1 MFSKGQAA
9 LWTQTRPQVW
19 PEPPDEMSVST
30 LLELEACPRRWALAS
45 ADYPG
50 LWSGRGYPP
59 RIHVASLVGSVVHL
73 VLEAITTEL
82 ARAGCPTIKDPMA
95 VEIMRRLGGYTKV
108 VHDCIDRV
116 VERLEQNPRASRIA
130 ETLARSLRAQAPEMR
145 TQVQVLVG
153 RMHLPVVGARVRGV
167 GAKQRG
173 QLATGV
179 HPEVSLRVKAM
190 GWKGTADLLVLSE
203 EACEIVDFKTGEERP
218 HHRFQVQ
225 VYALLWNRDAE
236 LNPERRLATSL
247 TLAYKQGN
255 IEVEALSVSQLD
267 DLERQLIG
275 RREAARKAAK
285 ASLPEARPTLSNCG
299 QCDVRQLCQEYWS
312 AQVQQAL
319 ASETTT
325 ADKSFADVEITILGR
340 HGPSSWDAEVAVSR
354 SIAKG
359 RRILL
364 RTNQMEFGAGPGDR
378 VRILG
383 AHVSEGEGDEIVPA
397 LVTMGTMSE
406 AYVGS

>member
-1 MFSKGQAA
+1 MWKH
-9 LWTQTRPQVW
+9 TRPPVW
-19 PEPPDEMSVST
+19 PEPPDDMSVTT

-45 ADYPG
+45 ADYRG
-50 LWSGRGYPP
+50 LWTGRGYPP
-59 RIHVASLVGSVVHL
+59 RIHLASLAGSVVHL

-82 ARAGCPTIKDPMA
+82 ARAGCPTIKDPLA

-108 VHDCIDRV
+108 IHDCIDRV
-116 VERLEQNPRASRIA
+116 VTRLEQNPRASRIA
-130 ETLARSLRAQAPEMR
+130 DTLARSLRAQAPDMR
-145 TQVQVLVG
+145 TQVQVLVA
-153 RMHLPVVGARVRGV
+153 RMHLPVMVAGARGV

-179 HPEVSLRVKAM
+179 YPEVSLRVNAM

-225 VYALLWNRDAE
+225 VYALLWNRDTE

-247 TLAYKQGN
+247 TLAYRQGN
-255 IEVEALSVSQLD
+255 IEVEAPSVSQLD
-267 DLERQLIG
+267 ELERQLIG
-275 RREAARKAAK
+275 RREAARKAAM

-299 QCDVRQLCQEYWS
+299 QCGVRQLCQEYWS
-312 AQVQQAL
+312 VQVQQAL
-319 ASETTT
+319 ASELTT
-325 ADKSFADVEITILGR
+325 ADKAFADVEVTILGR
-340 HGPSSWDAEVAVSR
+340 HGASSWDAEVTVSR
-354 SIAKG
+354 SMAKG

-364 RTNQMEFGAGPGDR
+364 RTNQMELDAGPGDR

-383 AHVSEGEGDEIVPA
+383 AHVSEGEGGEIMPA
-397 LVTMGTMSE
+397 LVTMGSMSE